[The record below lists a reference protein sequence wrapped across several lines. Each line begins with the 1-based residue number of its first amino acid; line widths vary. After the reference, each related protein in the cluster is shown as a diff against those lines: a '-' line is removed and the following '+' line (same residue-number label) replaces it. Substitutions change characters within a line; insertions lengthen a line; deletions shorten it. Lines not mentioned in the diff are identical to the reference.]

1 MNTSPFDRINLGYEG
16 LFGPRT
22 MFYHL
27 QPQPAAGGALVEVVR
42 VPVLDSD
49 WVGSVEIGTVSVVL
63 AGCFWIAMKLVGV
76 LRRDGWGVS
85 ERHRK
90 KKTN

>member
-27 QPQPAAGGALVEVVR
+27 QPQSAAGGALVEVVR

-49 WVGSVEIGTVSVVL
+49 WVGSVEIGTVSVILV
-63 AGCFWIAMKLVGV
+63 GCFWIAMKLVGV
-76 LRRDGWGVS
+76 LRRDGRGVS